1 MKSLLKDR
9 RRLLKPKKHRR
20 TKNLLRTRWSHLQ
33 SMEKTL
39 KTLKTLKWN
48 AAIEY
53 TSGMVANKFS
63 NLSKAVGK
71 RLAKNDDGPKP
82 EDEVISLVKSKKRK
96 ASGESTPVPLPAV
109 STVMK
114 TPTPVA
120 KRVGGKK
127 TPIGTPSSGTGGKA
141 KTVAL
146 RASDVTLSAGKILV
160 SC

>member
-1 MKSLLKDR
+1 MYVMY
-9 RRLLKPKKHRR
+9 
-20 TKNLLRTRWSHLQ
+20 LQ
-33 SMEKTL
+33 SKMDHIKDF
-39 KTLKTLKWN
+39 KDGAWAMQWN

-53 TSGMVANKFS
+53 LSGMIANKFS

-71 RLAKNDDGPKP
+71 RLAKNEDDGPKP

>member
-1 MKSLLKDR
+1 MYVMY
-9 RRLLKPKKHRR
+9 
-20 TKNLLRTRWSHLQ
+20 LQ
-33 SMEKTL
+33 SKMDHIKDF
-39 KTLKTLKWN
+39 KDGAWAMQWN

-53 TSGMVANKFS
+53 LSGMIANKFS

-71 RLAKNDDGPKP
+71 RLAKNEDDGPKP

-96 ASGESTPVPLPAV
+96 ASGESTPVPLPATV

>member
-1 MKSLLKDR
+1 MLNVLLIEIMYVMY
-9 RRLLKPKKHRR
+9 
-20 TKNLLRTRWSHLQ
+20 LQ
-33 SMEKTL
+33 SKMDHIKDF
-39 KTLKTLKWN
+39 KDGAWAMQWN

>member
-1 MKSLLKDR
+1 VLNVLLIEIMYVMY
-9 RRLLKPKKHRR
+9 
-20 TKNLLRTRWSHLQ
+20 LQ
-33 SMEKTL
+33 SKMDHIKDF
-39 KTLKTLKWN
+39 KDGAWAMQWN

-53 TSGMVANKFS
+53 LSGMIANKFS

-71 RLAKNDDGPKP
+71 RLAKNDDDGPKP
-82 EDEVISLVKSKKRK
+82 EDEVVSLVKSKSKKRK

>member
-1 MKSLLKDR
+1 MYVMY
-9 RRLLKPKKHRR
+9 
-20 TKNLLRTRWSHLQ
+20 LQ
-33 SMEKTL
+33 SKMDHIKDF
-39 KTLKTLKWN
+39 KDGAWAMQWN

-53 TSGMVANKFS
+53 LSGMIANKFS

-96 ASGESTPVPLPAV
+96 ASAGESTPVPLPATV

>member
-1 MKSLLKDR
+1 MYVMY
-9 RRLLKPKKHRR
+9 
-20 TKNLLRTRWSHLQ
+20 LQ
-33 SMEKTL
+33 SKMDHIKDF
-39 KTLKTLKWN
+39 KDGAWAMQWN

-53 TSGMVANKFS
+53 LSGMIANKFS

-96 ASGESTPVPLPAV
+96 ASGESTPVPLPATV

>member
-1 MKSLLKDR
+1 VLNVLLIEIMYVMY
-9 RRLLKPKKHRR
+9 
-20 TKNLLRTRWSHLQ
+20 LQ
-33 SMEKTL
+33 SKMDHIKDF
-39 KTLKTLKWN
+39 KDGAWAMQWN

-53 TSGMVANKFS
+53 LSGMIANKFS

-71 RLAKNDDGPKP
+71 RLAKNEDDGPKP

-96 ASGESTPVPLPAV
+96 ASGESTPVPLPATV